1 MSRTLKRGEA
11 PAVSPI
17 QELVERVGIEVRRM
31 AAQSVMRSQAIAE
44 QLGLHTTDLE
54 CLDLIYLH
62 GRVLAG
68 ELAQATGLTSGAVTA
83 LIDRLETG
91 GYVVRE
97 GDPTDRRRR
106 YVRIRSEA
114 IKPIQAV
121 YRPMQEEMIKL
132 WSSYSPRDLRMIADF
147 LSRSTRRSVDC
158 VEGMSSR
165 AASAPVR
172 QRRRPSGRKKGHEG
186 DWEAKRASASK
197 SSGGRRDRS
206 ATK

>member
-31 AAQSVMRSQAIAE
+31 GAQRVMRSQAIAE
-44 QLGLHTTDLE
+44 QLGMHTTDLE

-62 GRVLAG
+62 GRALAG

-97 GDPTDRRRR
+97 VTRPTGDAGTFAS
-106 YVRIRSEA
+106 V
-114 IKPIQAV
+114 
-121 YRPMQEEMIKL
+121 
-132 WSSYSPRDLRMIADF
+132 PRQ
-147 LSRSTRRSVDC
+147 
-158 VEGMSSR
+158 SSR
-165 AASAPVR
+165 FKR
-172 QRRRPSGRKKGHEG
+172 FTGQCRK
-186 DWEAKRASASK
+186 R
-197 SSGGRRDRS
+197 
-206 ATK
+206 